1 MSSALAYML
10 GFDVSG
16 RIGPGVMSRFMISE
30 GGSLVASRIPVMGT
44 TPVVYVIARQ
54 IAMNNMVASDSSEY
68 DVLATVDMHA
78 TPHGSYA
85 SYTASDVFVQ
95 DIDFRQPMAI
105 SRVDFELLDYQY
117 QPLIIDRRLP
127 IVIQLKVYH
136 TDTVKG

>member
-1 MSSALAYML
+1 ML
-10 GFDVSG
+10 GFDVVG
-16 RIGPGVMSRFMISE
+16 GVGAGAMSRFVIPE
-30 GGSLVASRIPVMGT
+30 GSALVASRIPVMGT

-85 SYTASDVFVQ
+85 AFTASDVFIH

-117 QPLIIDRRLP
+117 QPLIIDRRFP
-127 IVIQLKVYH
+127 VVIQLKVYH